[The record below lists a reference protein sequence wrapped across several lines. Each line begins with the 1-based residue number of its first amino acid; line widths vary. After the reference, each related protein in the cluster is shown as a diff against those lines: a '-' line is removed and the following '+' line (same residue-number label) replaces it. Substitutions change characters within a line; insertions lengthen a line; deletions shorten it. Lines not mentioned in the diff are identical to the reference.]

1 MNDTHSTVRRS
12 LTTLLIVF
20 LGGCSGGPS
29 AIPLPSFDADE
40 AAEQAMALYDT
51 NGDGYVA
58 GDELGNAAGLKAA
71 IKNLDTDKD
80 EKISPEE
87 IAERVRVWDRSEIGM
102 MMFDSIVLMDGRPL
116 AGAQITLEPD
126 EFLGEVLQAA
136 VDVTDLGGNARV
148 RIPKEN
154 RPTPDTPAG
163 MQAGIY
169 KVRVSKV
176 VGGKETI
183 PAKYNTET
191 ILGQE
196 VSMDDWAIANRRV
209 IFKLKSK

>member
-1 MNDTHSTVRRS
+1 MNDTRSSIHRSTAI
-12 LTTLLIVF
+12 LLIVF

-40 AAEQAMALYDT
+40 AAEKAMALYDT

-58 GDELGNAAGLKAA
+58 GEELENAAGLKAA
-71 IKNLDTDKD
+71 MRNLDADKD
-80 EKISPEE
+80 EKVSAEE
-87 IAERVRVWDRSEIGM
+87 IAERVRVWDSSEIGM
-102 MMFDSIVLMDGRPL
+102 MMFDSVCLMDGRPL
-116 AGAQITLEPD
+116 AAAQITFDPD

-136 VDVTDLGGNARV
+136 VDVTDLGGNARA

-154 RPTPDTPAG
+154 RPTPETPPG

-169 KVRVSKV
+169 KVRVSKI

-183 PAKYNTET
+183 PARYNTET

-209 IFKLKSK
+209 VFKLKSK